1 MTEQPEQPAPPAP
14 PATPVN
20 PATPAAEGAAAPTR
34 PLKSFVIHPAI
45 GAKPGFIW
53 VEAED
58 NPGKGRVFIIKMKF
72 GKEIE
77 RVRMTKQYKK
87 LGAKQVRDDVDP
99 IIGDLL
105 FNEREHGA
113 LSEEQARE
121 IIARANMPRRPP
133 PRGPGGPGGGRGGP
147 RGGGGGG
154 GGRGPGGPPRG
165 PGGPGGGGGR
175 GPGGP
180 PRGPRP
186 DGPREQA
193 PPRQGPGP
201 DAGPAPSNG

>member
-1 MTEQPEQPAPPAP
+1 MTEQPEQQAQPQ
-14 PATPVN
+14 
-20 PATPAAEGAAAPTR
+20 AEGAAAPSR

-45 GAKPGFIW
+45 GAKSGFSWI
-53 VEAED
+53 ESED
-58 NPGKGRVFIIKMKF
+58 NPGKGRVYIIKMKF

-77 RVRMTKQYKK
+77 RIRMTKQYKK

-113 LSEEQARE
+113 LTEEQARE
-121 IIARANMPRRPP
+121 IIARASMPRRPP
-133 PRGPGGPGGGRGGP
+133 PRGPGGGGRGGP

-154 GGRGPGGPPRG
+154 GG
-165 PGGPGGGGGR
+165 GGGHRGG
-175 GPGGP
+175 

-186 DGPREQA
+186 DGPPREQR
-193 PPRQGPGP
+193 PQQGPP
-201 DAGPAPSNG
+201 PSQG

>member
-1 MTEQPEQPAPPAP
+1 MTEQPEQPAN
-14 PATPVN
+14 PVT
-20 PATPAAEGAAAPTR
+20 PATPAAAAPTR

-113 LSEEQARE
+113 LTEEQARE

-154 GGRGPGGPPRG
+154 RGPGGPPRG
-165 PGGPGGGGGR
+165 PGGHGGPGGGGGGR

-201 DAGPAPSNG
+201 DVGPSPTN

>member
-1 MTEQPEQPAPPAP
+1 MTEQPEHNAESPAEA
-14 PATPVN
+14 
-20 PATPAAEGAAAPTR
+20 PAAPSR

-45 GAKPGFIW
+45 GAKSGFSWI
-53 VEAED
+53 ESED
-58 NPGKGRVFIIKMKF
+58 NPGKGRVYIIKMKF

-77 RVRMTKQYKK
+77 RIRMTKQYKK

-113 LSEEQARE
+113 LTEEQARE
-121 IIARANMPRRPP
+121 IIARASMPRRPP
-133 PRGPGGPGGGRGGP
+133 PRGPGGGGRGGP

-154 GGRGPGGPPRG
+154 GG
-165 PGGPGGGGGR
+165 GGGHRGG
-175 GPGGP
+175 

-186 DGPREQA
+186 DGPPREQR
-193 PPRQGPGP
+193 PQQGPP
-201 DAGPAPSNG
+201 PSQG

>member
-1 MTEQPEQPAPPAP
+1 MTEQPEPNTESPAE
-14 PATPVN
+14 V
-20 PATPAAEGAAAPTR
+20 PAAPSR

-45 GAKPGFIW
+45 GAKSGFSWI
-53 VEAED
+53 ESED
-58 NPGKGRVFIIKMKF
+58 NPGKGRVYIIKMKF

-77 RVRMTKQYKK
+77 RIRMTKQYKK

-113 LSEEQARE
+113 LTEEQARE
-121 IIARANMPRRPP
+121 IIARASMPRRPP
-133 PRGPGGPGGGRGGP
+133 PRGPGGGGGRGGP

-154 GGRGPGGPPRG
+154 GR
-165 PGGPGGGGGR
+165 GPGGGGGGGGHR
-175 GPGGP
+175 GG

-186 DGPREQA
+186 DGPPREQS
-193 PPRQGPGP
+193 PQQQ
-201 DAGPAPSNG
+201 GPAPSQE

>member
-1 MTEQPEQPAPPAP
+1 MTEQPEQ
-14 PATPVN
+14 

-45 GAKPGFIW
+45 GAKPGFVW

-87 LGAKQVRDDVDP
+87 LGAKQVREEVDP

-113 LSEEQARE
+113 LTEEQARE
-121 IIARANMPRRPP
+121 IIARAGMPRRPP
-133 PRGPGGPGGGRGGP
+133 PRGPGGPGRGGP
-147 RGGGGGG
+147 RGGGGGGG
-154 GGRGPGGPPRG
+154 GGRGPGGPR
-165 PGGPGGGGGR
+165 GGPGGGR

-180 PRGPRP
+180 RH
-186 DGPREQA
+186 DGPREQQPPRAPESA
-193 PPRQGPGP
+193 PPSDEG
-201 DAGPAPSNG
+201 

>member
-1 MTEQPEQPAPPAP
+1 MTEQPEQPA
-14 PATPVN
+14 TPVT

-113 LSEEQARE
+113 LTEEQARE

-133 PRGPGGPGGGRGGP
+133 PRGSGGPGGGRGGP
-147 RGGGGGG
+147 RGGGG

-186 DGPREQA
+186 DGPREA

-201 DAGPAPSNG
+201 DARQSPSND